1 MLKVPALL
9 FSSLFTRMKLRSNGR
24 QPFHFA
30 TIAAQANSKLFLLLV
45 LLIGTFTSNQ
55 ALAQKTSDKTEME
68 DERRKLQQEL
78 RQIQQ
83 AYDAVKGESKNTLH
97 QLAAL
102 NKKIEVQGQYINNIG
117 KEIRLIDDDIYY
129 SAIEIK
135 RLKKQMDTL
144 KAHYAR
150 TVVYAYKNRS
160 NYDYLNFIFS
170 ASSFNDAIKRVAYL
184 KSYRNYREKQM
195 EDIVKTNS
203 LIDKRYA
210 HQVAS
215 KKQKE
220 GALVTRTSEYS
231 ILGDQRSEK
240 DSVAKLLQ
248 SQAGSLQK
256 QIAKKQ
262 QEDKQLKSD
271 IAAVVR
277 KEIAEA
283 KKIAQEEAR
292 QRAAV
297 EAKERQEAWARERLL
312 ETERALAGAKP
323 TTVLPSNTPVAPA
336 PQPSREVA
344 SAPSRELKF
353 DPVGAG
359 KTTTVR
365 DVPKSENSIVANSNP
380 ITARRNTPPPAP
392 VVENKAPAGGYLNYK
407 ADDIALN
414 SDFSQNRGKLPSPV
428 DGVVTLGFG
437 RYKIEGVGPDIVG
450 DNPGVTYTAQVGA
463 PVRAVFGG
471 EVVSVSKVG
480 GTSFVVLRH
489 GKYFTAYS
497 NLASVSVSKGAS
509 IARGQSIGT
518 VGADEETGGGKLDF
532 ILMIEE
538 KNVDPRA
545 WLR

>member
-1 MLKVPALL
+1 MIYRA
-9 FSSLFTRMKLRSNGR
+9 
-24 QPFHFA
+24 
-30 TIAAQANSKLFLLLV
+30 LV
-45 LLIGTFTSNQ
+45 LLSFNNYRSSLSVGVRRMLQLFHITSHKPGQ
-55 ALAQKTSDKTEME
+55 LTAALLLGLLLLGASASAQKTSDKTEME
-68 DERRKLQQEL
+68 EERRKLQLEL

-83 AYDAVKGESKNTLH
+83 AYDAVKGQSTNNLH

-102 NKKIEVQGQYINNIG
+102 NKKIEVQEKYINNIG

-129 SAIEIK
+129 SALEIK
-135 RLKKQMDTL
+135 RLKNQMDTL

-170 ASSFNDAIKRVAYL
+170 ANSFNDAMKRVAYL
-184 KSYRNYREKQM
+184 KSYRGYREKQM
-195 EDIVKTNS
+195 DDIVKTRN

-210 HQVAS
+210 QQVVS
-215 KKQKE
+215 KEQKK
-220 GALVTRTSEYS
+220 GALTSRTTEYS
-231 ILGDQRSEK
+231 VLELQKSEK
-240 DSVAKLLQ
+240 DSVAKILQ

-262 QEDKQLKSD
+262 QEDKQLKAG

-292 QRAAV
+292 QRAAAD
-297 EAKERQEAWARERLL
+297 AKARQEAWARERAL
-312 ETERALAGAKP
+312 EAEKALAGAK
-323 TTVLPSNTPVAPA
+323 TVAPSAA
-336 PQPSREVA
+336 PAAQAPPAEEAVPVT
-344 SAPSRELKF
+344 PSRELKF
-353 DPVGAG
+353 DPVDAG
-359 KTTTVR
+359 KTGTAR
-365 DVPKSENSIVANSNP
+365 NVPASNNTIVANTGP
-380 ITARRNTPPPAP
+380 IAIAKAKQPPPVA
-392 VVENKAPAGGYLNYK
+392 VVPEKPPEGGYLNYK

-414 SDFSQNRGKLPSPV
+414 SDFSQNRGKLPPPV
-428 DGVVTLGFG
+428 DGVITLGFG

-463 PVRAVFGG
+463 SVRAVFNG
-471 EVVSVSKVG
+471 EVVSISKVG

-509 IARGQSIGT
+509 VTRGQAIGT
-518 VGADEETGGGKLDF
+518 VAADEETGSGKLDF

-538 KNVDPRA
+538 RNIDPRA

>member
-1 MLKVPALL
+1 MIYQALVMLSFNNYRDSRPSGMNRILQIFHIIPYSARPLTISLL
-9 FSSLFTRMKLRSNGR
+9 LS
-24 QPFHFA
+24 
-30 TIAAQANSKLFLLLV
+30 LLLV
-45 LLIGTFTSNQ
+45 GQ
-55 ALAQKTSDKTEME
+55 AASAQKTSDKTDME
-68 DERRKLQQEL
+68 EERRKLQLEL

-83 AYDAVKGESKNTLH
+83 AYDAVKGQSSNNLH

-102 NKKIEVQGQYINNIG
+102 NKKIEVQEKYINNIG

-129 SAIEIK
+129 SALEIK
-135 RLKKQMDTL
+135 RLKNQMDTL

-170 ASSFNDAIKRVAYL
+170 ANSFNDAMKRVAYL
-184 KSYRNYREKQM
+184 KSYRGYREKQM
-195 EDIVKTNS
+195 DDIVKTRN

-210 HQVAS
+210 QQVVS
-215 KKQKE
+215 KEHKK
-220 GALVTRTSEYS
+220 GALESRTNEYS
-231 ILGDQRSEK
+231 VLEQQKSEK
-240 DSVAKLLQ
+240 DSVAKILQ

-262 QEDKQLKSD
+262 QEDKQLKAG

-283 KKIAQEEAR
+283 KKIAEEEAR
-292 QRAAV
+292 QHAAA
-297 EAKERQEAWARERLL
+297 EAKARQEAWARERAL
-312 ETERALAGAKP
+312 EAEKALASAKE
-323 TTVLPSNTPVAPA
+323 VAPSAVPAAPA
-336 PQPSREVA
+336 PGDVEKAAPA
-344 SAPSRELKF
+344 TPSRELKF

-359 KTTTVR
+359 KTTTAR
-365 DVPKSENSIVANSNP
+365 NVPASNNTIVANTGP
-380 ITARRNTPPPAP
+380 ITIAKAKQPPLAP
-392 VVENKAPAGGYLNYK
+392 VVSNKPPEGGYLNYK

-414 SDFSQNRGKLPSPV
+414 SDFSQNRGKLPPPV
-428 DGVVTLGFG
+428 DGVITLGFG

-463 PVRAVFGG
+463 AVRAVFNG
-471 EVVSVSKVG
+471 EVVSISKVG

-509 IARGQSIGT
+509 VTRGQTIGT
-518 VGADEETGGGKLDF
+518 IAADEETGSGKLDF

-538 KNVDPRA
+538 RNIDPRV

>member
-1 MLKVPALL
+1 MVQVAVSLLSYLKRPFRRAYTCWHCKSTASVLGIIMLLSAL
-9 FSSLFTRMKLRSNGR
+9 N
-24 QPFHFA
+24 
-30 TIAAQANSKLFLLLV
+30 AA
-45 LLIGTFTSNQ
+45 
-55 ALAQKTSDKTEME
+55 AQKTSDKTEME
-68 DERRKLQQEL
+68 EERRKLQLEL
-78 RQIQQ
+78 RQIQE
-83 AYDAVKGESKNTLH
+83 AYDAVKGQSKNNLH
-97 QLAAL
+97 QLAAV
-102 NKKIEVQGQYINNIG
+102 NKKIELQEQYINNIG
-117 KEIRLIDDDIYY
+117 KEIHLIDDDIYY

-170 ASSFNDAIKRVAYL
+170 ANSFNDAIKRVAYL

-195 EDIVKTNS
+195 QDIVKTRD
-203 LIDKRYA
+203 LINKRYSQ
-210 HQVAS
+210 QVAS
-215 KKQKE
+215 KEKKQA
-220 GALVTRTSEYS
+220 ALTS
-231 ILGDQRSEK
+231 RSNEFSVLETEKTEK
-240 DSVAKLLQ
+240 DSLARQLQ

-262 QEDKQLKSD
+262 AEDRQLKSD

-277 KEIAEA
+277 REIAEA

-292 QRAAV
+292 KKAAADAKARQEEWARQRA
-297 EAKERQEAWARERLL
+297 L
-312 ETERALAGAKP
+312 ETEKALANAK
-323 TTVLPSNTPVAPA
+323 TTQLSPSGTAPSQ
-336 PQPSREVA
+336 PQQEVA
-344 SAPSRELKF
+344 AAPRRDPKF
-353 DPVGAG
+353 E
-359 KTTTVR
+359 TVEPENTSSFR
-365 DVPKSENSIVANSNP
+365 NVPKSGNAIIADAKPVVIAKTNAS
-380 ITARRNTPPPAP
+380 PPPAP

-414 SDFSQNRGKLPSPV
+414 SDFSQNRGRLPAPV
-428 DGVVTLGFG
+428 EGVITLGFG

-463 PVRAVFGG
+463 PVRAVFNG
-471 EVVSVSKVG
+471 EVASVSKVG

-497 NLASVSVSKGAS
+497 NLASVSVSKGATVS
-509 IARGQSIGT
+509 RGQTIGT
-518 VGADEETGGGKLDF
+518 VGSDDETGSGKLDF

>member
-1 MLKVPALL
+1 MVGSA
-9 FSSLFTRMKLRSNGR
+9 
-24 QPFHFA
+24 FA
-30 TIAAQANSKLFLLLV
+30 C
-45 LLIGTFTSNQ
+45 NQ
-55 ALAQKTSDKTEME
+55 AVAQKTSDKTAME
-68 DERRKLQQEL
+68 EERRKLQQEL

-83 AYDAVKGESKNTLH
+83 AYDAVKGESRNNLH

-102 NKKIEVQGQYINNIG
+102 NKKIEVQNQYINNIG

-144 KAHYAR
+144 KVHYAR

-170 ASSFNDAIKRVAYL
+170 ANSFNDAIKRVAYL

-220 GALVTRTSEYS
+220 GALASRTNEYS
-231 ILGDQRSEK
+231 VLDNQRTEK

-277 KEIAEA
+277 REIAEA
-283 KKIAQEEAR
+283 KKIAQEDAR
-292 QRAAV
+292 LRAAA
-297 EAKERQEAWARERLL
+297 EAQERQEAWARERLL
-312 ETERALAGAKP
+312 ETEKALAGATP
-323 TTVLPSNTPVAPA
+323 TTISPGAVPVAPPPA
-336 PQPSREVA
+336 QEVA

-365 DVPKSENSIVANSNP
+365 AVPKSDNSIVANTGP
-380 ITARRNTPPPAP
+380 ITVRKNTPPPPAP

-428 DGVVTLGFG
+428 DGVITLGFG

-497 NLASVSVSKGAS
+497 NLASVAVSKGAAV
-509 IARGQSIGT
+509 ARGQAIGT
-518 VGADEETGGGKLDF
+518 VGADEETSGGKLDF